1 MPAPTTDRWPARRV
15 AFAVAYDG
23 TGFAGWQVQ
32 PHQATIQGAL
42 EDAIAAVVGHPVQV
56 QGASRTD
63 AGVHARD
70 QRGATTIHHPIRPE
84 GFVKAVNRRLPDAI
98 AIRDAAVVDADFNP
112 RFRNNGK
119 TYCYRI
125 YRDQVRRP
133 LVDRAAWRVH
143 YDLDAV
149 RLADAARRCVG
160 THDFKSFA
168 ASDGSH
174 RTSERTLWR
183 VGLDCTADVWCIRV
197 SGTAFL
203 KQMVRNLV
211 GTWVD
216 VARGHIEP
224 EQIDA
229 ILAARDRQA
238 AGPTAPARGL
248 TLERMH

>member
-1 MPAPTTDRWPARRV
+1 MPSPPSRWPQRRL

-23 TGFAGWQVQ
+23 TGYAGWQVQ
-32 PHQATIQGAL
+32 PDQTTIQGCL
-42 EDAIAAVVGHPVQV
+42 EAAIAQVVGHPVGV

-70 QRGATTIHHPIRPE
+70 QRAAVTIQHPIRVD

-98 AIRDAAVVDADFNP
+98 AIRSAQDVAADFNP
-112 RFRNNGK
+112 RFANGGK
-119 TYCYRI
+119 TYGYRI
-125 YRDQVRRP
+125 YTDRVRRP
-133 LVDRAAWRVH
+133 LIDRMAWRVH
-143 YDLDAV
+143 FTLDAE
-149 RLADAARRCVG
+149 RLVDAARRCVG
-160 THDFKSFA
+160 THDFTSFA

-174 RTSERTLWR
+174 QSAERTLWR
-183 VGLDCTADVWCIRV
+183 VALDCSTDVWLIRV

-216 VARGHIEP
+216 VARGHRAPVEIE
-224 EQIDA
+224 QM
-229 ILAARDRQA
+229 LAARDRQA

-248 TLERMH
+248 TLEIMH